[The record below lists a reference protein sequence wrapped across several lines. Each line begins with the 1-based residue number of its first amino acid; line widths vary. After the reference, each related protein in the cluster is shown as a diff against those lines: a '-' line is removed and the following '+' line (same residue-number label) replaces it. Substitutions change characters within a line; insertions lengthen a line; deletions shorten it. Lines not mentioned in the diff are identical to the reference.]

1 MERRFRELTLPAR
14 RMTTTPGIF
23 GESLASFPIF
33 RSLSDETLRR
43 LDAHITRVRARGGET
58 LFEQGDAADCMYVVV
73 YGRLRI
79 TIRGADGDERILR
92 ELGRGEPV
100 GELAILTGD
109 PRSATVRVIRDT
121 ELLRLSQEGFQ
132 QLIATS
138 PQAMLELARL
148 IVHRL
153 QHPERSPGHGRM
165 TALALLPASD
175 NVPVEALAE
184 KLTTAL
190 AAAGHNVRRLDADA
204 VDEYL
209 DETRAAT
216 DPEYIERELP
226 RWLHEQESQHD
237 LLVYVG
243 EGEPSQWTALCL
255 RQADTVLVVGRGG
268 EPCHITAG
276 LAEMLAQRK
285 GPASCRTELVLLY
298 DSARSRPS
306 HTLTWLNPLGV
317 ESHHHVDL
325 NKSADVARL
334 ARMLTG
340 EAIGLVLGGGGARG
354 FAHVGILKALAE
366 ANVPVDLVGGTSMGS
381 IIAAQSAAGWSWEQI
396 RDNCR
401 RAFIDAGSL
410 DDYTIPVMALL
421 RGRRYRRMLAKL
433 FGDLRIE
440 DLPLPFYCVSTNL
453 TRCVPMIHTRGLVA
467 QWVGAS
473 IAVPGLGPPVF
484 FQREVLVDGG
494 VVNNLPADIMAA
506 FGRGPVFASSVTPD
520 TELPL
525 DDDYGEEI
533 SPWRVLLSRL
543 NPLGKPLGVPGIGSI
558 LMQTA
563 WISQATAGATVRR
576 NVDLYFEPPVAQFR
590 LRDWHALDELIEL
603 GYQHAREK
611 IAAWRANIF

>member
-1 MERRFRELTLPAR
+1 
-14 RMTTTPGIF
+14 MTTTPPGIY
-23 GESLASFPIF
+23 GDSLSSFPIF
-33 RSLSDETLRR
+33 RSLSADTLRR
-43 LDAHITRVRARGGET
+43 LETHISRVRVRGGET

-79 TIRGADGDERILR
+79 TIRGPDGEERIIR
-92 ELGRGEPV
+92 ELGRGQPV
-100 GELAILTGD
+100 GELAILTGEA
-109 PRSATVRVIRDT
+109 RSATVRVIRDT
-121 ELLRLSQEGFQ
+121 ELLQLSLEGFQ

-175 NVPVEALAE
+175 DVPVEALAE
-184 KLTTAL
+184 KLTAAL
-190 AAAGHNVRRLDADA
+190 DAAGHHVRRLDADA

-209 DETRAAT
+209 DEARAAT
-216 DPEYIERELP
+216 DAEYIERELP

-243 EGEPSQWTALCL
+243 EAEPSQWTSLCL
-255 RQADTVLVVGRGG
+255 RQADTVLVIGRGG

-298 DSARSRPS
+298 DSTKSLPL
-306 HTLTWLNPLGV
+306 HTLTWLDPLGV
-317 ESHHHVDL
+317 EAHHHVDL
-325 NKSADVARL
+325 QKAGDVERL

-354 FAHVGILKALAE
+354 FAHIGILKALAE
-366 ANVPVDLVGGTSMGS
+366 ANIPVDLVGGTSMGS
-381 IIAAQSAAGWSWEQI
+381 IVAAQCAAGWGWEQI

-401 RAFIDAGSL
+401 RAFIQAGSL
-410 DDYTIPVMALL
+410 DDYTIPIMALL
-421 RGRRYRRMLAKL
+421 RGRRYKRMLIKL
-433 FGDLRIE
+433 FGELYIE

-453 TRCVPMIHTRGLVA
+453 TRCVPMIHTRGLVH

-484 FQREVLVDGG
+484 FNREVLVDGG
-494 VVNNLPADIMAA
+494 VVNNLPADIMIN

-525 DDDYGEEI
+525 DDDYPDQI

-576 NVDLYFEPPVAQFR
+576 NVDLYFEPPVAEFR

-603 GYQHAREK
+603 GYRHAREK
-611 IAAWRANIF
+611 LVEWGA

>member
-1 MERRFRELTLPAR
+1 
-14 RMTTTPGIF
+14 MTTTSGIT
-23 GESLASFPIF
+23 GESLASFRIF
-33 RSLSDETLRR
+33 RSLSAATLRQ
-43 LDAHITRVRARGGET
+43 LETHITRVRVRGGET
-58 LFEQGDAADCMYVVV
+58 LFEQGDAADCMYVVA

-79 TIRGADGDERILR
+79 TIRVGDGEERVIR

-109 PRSATVRVIRDT
+109 ARSATVRVIRDT

-132 QLIATS
+132 KLIATS

-165 TALALLPASD
+165 TALALLPASE
-175 NVPVEALAE
+175 NIPIEPLAE
-184 KLTTAL
+184 KLTAAL
-190 AAAGHNVRRLDADA
+190 TAAGHHVRRLDADA

-209 DETRAAT
+209 DERQAST

-237 LLVYVG
+237 LLIYVG
-243 EGEPSQWTALCL
+243 EAEPSQWTALCL
-255 RQADTVLVVGRGG
+255 RQADTVLIVGRGG

-276 LAEMLAQRK
+276 LAELLAQRK

-298 DSARSRPS
+298 DSAKTQPL
-306 HTLTWLNPLGV
+306 HTMTWLDPLGV

-325 NKSADVARL
+325 EKSGDVERL

-354 FAHVGILKALAE
+354 FAHIGILKALAE
-366 ANVPVDLVGGTSMGS
+366 ANIPVDMVGGTSMGS
-381 IIAAQSAAGWSWEQI
+381 IVAAQAAAGWSWEQI

-401 RAFIDAGSL
+401 RAFIQAGSL
-410 DDYTIPVMALL
+410 DDYTLPVMALL
-421 RGRRYRRMLAKL
+421 RGRRYKRMLVKM
-433 FGDLRIE
+433 FGELRIE

-453 TRCVPMIHTRGLVA
+453 TRCVPMIHTRGLLH
-467 QWVGAS
+467 QWIGAS

-494 VVNNLPADIMAA
+494 VVNNLPADIMLN
-506 FGRGPVFASSVTPD
+506 FGRGPVLASSVTPD

-525 DDDYGEEI
+525 DDDYPDQI
-533 SPWRVLLSRL
+533 SPWRVLLSRI

-603 GYQHAREK
+603 GYKHAREK
-611 IAAWRANIF
+611 IALWRSR

>member
-1 MERRFRELTLPAR
+1 
-14 RMTTTPGIF
+14 MTTTPPGTF

-33 RSLSDETLRR
+33 RSLSPDTLRE
-43 LDAHITRVRARGGET
+43 LESHITRVRVRGGET
-58 LFEQGDAADCMYVVV
+58 LFDQGDAADCMYVVA

-79 TIRGADGDERILR
+79 TIRSHDGQERIIR

-100 GELAILTGD
+100 GELAILTGE

-121 ELLRLSQEGFQ
+121 ELLRLSLEGFQ
-132 QLIATS
+132 RLIATS

-175 NVPVEALAE
+175 NIPLEPLAE
-184 KLTTAL
+184 KLTAAL
-190 AAAGHNVRRLDADA
+190 AAAGHHVRRLDATA

-209 DETRAAT
+209 DEKRATA
-216 DPEYIERELP
+216 DPDYIERELP

-237 LLVYVG
+237 LLIYVG
-243 EGEPSQWTALCL
+243 EAEPSQWTALCL
-255 RQADTVLVVGRGG
+255 RQADTVLIVGRGG

-298 DSARSRPS
+298 DSTQTRPL
-306 HTLTWLNPLGV
+306 HTLTWLDPLGV
-317 ESHHHVDL
+317 EAHHHVDL
-325 NKSADVARL
+325 HRNGDVERL

-354 FAHVGILKALAE
+354 FAHIGILQALEE
-366 ANVPVDLVGGTSMGS
+366 ANIPVDLVGGTSMGS
-381 IIAAQSAAGWSWEQI
+381 IVAAQIAAGWSWQQI

-401 RAFIDAGSL
+401 RAFIQAGSL
-410 DDYTIPVMALL
+410 DDYTIPIMALL
-421 RGRRYRRMLAKL
+421 RGRRYKKMLTKL
-433 FGDLRIE
+433 FGDLQIE

-453 TRCVPMIHTRGLVA
+453 TRCVPMIHTRGLVH
-467 QWVGAS
+467 QWIAAS

-484 FQREVLVDGG
+484 FNREVLVDGG
-494 VVNNLPADIMAA
+494 VVNNLPADIMLN

-525 DDDYGEEI
+525 DDDYPDQL
-533 SPWRVLLSRL
+533 SPWTVLLSRL
-543 NPLGKPLGVPGIGSI
+543 NPLAKTMAVPGIGSI

-563 WISQATAGATVRR
+563 WISQATAGATVRK
-576 NVDLYFEPPVAQFR
+576 NVDLYFEPPVATFR
-590 LRDWHALDELIEL
+590 LRDWHALDELIDL
-603 GYQHAREK
+603 GYRHGREK
-611 IAAWRANIF
+611 IAAWRAAHA